1 MSPGRKVLSR
11 IQHPLSAREVVTW
24 PERHL
29 LSRRNVSS
37 ARRGDGGRWRLCF
50 KGGDHQTPWKISRR
64 CHSGAAVKSRARETA
79 TNPRWR
85 RSHSFLLLQVPQKS
99 VTPIRFT
106 RLPRESVWFDVTEF
120 LLAVVLAGAAFAA
133 ITIMLA
139 CSIR

>member
-11 IQHPLSAREVVTW
+11 IQHPLSAREIVTW
-24 PERHL
+24 PKRHL
-29 LSRRNVSS
+29 QSGRNASS
-37 ARRGDGGRWRLCF
+37 ARRGDGGRWRLRF
-50 KGGDHQTPWKISRR
+50 KAGDHQTPWKISRR
-64 CHSGAAVKSRARETA
+64 RHSGAAMKSRRRETA

-85 RSHSFLLLQVPQKS
+85 RSGSFLLLQVPQKN

-120 LLAVVLAGAAFAA
+120 VLAVVLAGAAFTE

>member
-11 IQHPLSAREVVTW
+11 VQHPLSAREIVTW
-24 PERHL
+24 PKRHL
-29 LSRRNVSS
+29 LSGRIVSS
-37 ARRGDGGRWRLCF
+37 ARRADGGRWRLRF
-50 KGGDHQTPWKISRR
+50 KAGDHQMPWKISRR

-99 VTPIRFT
+99 GTAIRFT
-106 RLPRESVWFDVTEF
+106 RLPRESVWLDVTEF

>member
-11 IQHPLSAREVVTW
+11 IQHPLSAREIVTW
-24 PERHL
+24 PKRHL
-29 LSRRNVSS
+29 LAGRNVSS
-37 ARRGDGGRWRLCF
+37 ARREAGSRWRLHF
-50 KGGDHQTPWKISRR
+50 KAGDNQTPCRISRR
-64 CHSGAAVKSRARETA
+64 CHSGAAVKSRAREIG

-85 RSHSFLLLQVPQKS
+85 RSHSFLLLQVPQKCG
-99 VTPIRFT
+99 TPIRFT

-133 ITIMLA
+133 VTIMLA